1 MISAA
6 GDRRNEDIRLQTQI
20 LGDVFDEIVLYQ
32 DQCQRGRSDGE
43 VLGLLREGLEHAKRV
58 SKVREIHGEFKAI
71 DTALTNLQAGELCLI
86 LVDQVEQ
93 SLNHIRERVTS
104 HR

>member
-1 MISAA
+1 M
-6 GDRRNEDIRLQTQI
+6 
-20 LGDVFDEIVLYQ
+20 
-32 DQCQRGRSDGE
+32 
-43 VLGLLREGLEHAKRV
+43 
-58 SKVREIHGEFKAI
+58 REIHGEFKAI